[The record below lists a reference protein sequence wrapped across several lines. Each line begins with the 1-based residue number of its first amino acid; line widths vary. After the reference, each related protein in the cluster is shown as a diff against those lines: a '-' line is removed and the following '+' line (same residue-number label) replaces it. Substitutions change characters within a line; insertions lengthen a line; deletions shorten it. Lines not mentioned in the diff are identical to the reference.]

1 MNRTPDLV
9 GPSSRILVSPYDFIL
24 AAHSAILIL
33 TFRCVG
39 G

>member
-24 AAHSAILIL
+24 APYPARLILIL
-33 TFRCVG
+33 GV
-39 G
+39 